1 MYYGKLR
8 EISCIER
15 LKLFFSSYAGYTVII
30 GTICLLHSVLYQ
42 TLWINI
48 EAPYKF
54 MVPLGVVF
62 NTICLSIVAS
72 TIFYFITTFF
82 PKQHKRKVEEYY
94 IRTWLQQLE
103 VYGKWVLEDIGG
115 SVDCSIDDFKE
126 KSYKIDLKSRPDNKI
141 FQGEFVVMDT
151 WFDYFENFFQHEY
164 LYMNQIS
171 KYSESVPSEILVEF
185 EQYKQFDNFRNAVLT
200 YKQFYGS
207 SEIYRTIGGFSHIVW
222 DHAHSLIGLPE
233 IYIKHM
239 YD

>member
-1 MYYGKLR
+1 M
-8 EISCIER
+8 
-15 LKLFFSSYAGYTVII
+15 
-30 GTICLLHSVLYQ
+30 
-42 TLWINI
+42 
-48 EAPYKF
+48 
-54 MVPLGVVF
+54 
-62 NTICLSIVAS
+62 
-72 TIFYFITTFF
+72 
-82 PKQHKRKVEEYY
+82 
-94 IRTWLQQLE
+94 QQLE
-103 VYGKWVLEDIGG
+103 VYGKWILEDIGG

-185 EQYKQFDNFRNAVLT
+185 EQYKQFDNFRDAVLT

-222 DHAHSLIGLPE
+222 NHAHSLIGLPE